1 MNKKL
6 AALLQ
11 QYNLTVFENMAYGV
25 IQGYEISVRVP
36 NTMEQFCY
44 IHASFYATEDKK
56 NAIAAELAKT
66 KPRVGASL
74 TAYGLK
80 VAYPVFIMS
89 SLIKNLPVIF
99 QRLTDLL
106 KQYEAP
112 GAEFCPYCGQPL
124 DPANK
129 KRCSIDGFSVTLN
142 ADCVGSINKQI
153 DEENRAFANAP
164 NNYIQGICGALIGGV
179 VGAGLVIGFYFL
191 GYVASV
197 AALIAVMLG
206 AFLYR
211 KFGGKPNTVM
221 IVIVSVVS
229 LIFILLG
236 FVAANLIEDASILMT
251 NDLGELLE
259 NMVWQLQN
267 NPEGYAR
274 AFYTNLAMLLVF
286 TAIGIGVMIFSLA
299 KQIKRPKNI
308 S

>member
-56 NAIAAELAKT
+56 NAIAAELAKS
-66 KPRVGASL
+66 KPRLGAAL

-164 NNYIQGICGALIGGV
+164 NNYMQGICGALLGGI
-179 VGAGLVIGFYFL
+179 VGAACTIALYYIGFVSSL
-191 GYVASV
+191 SAI
-197 AALIAVMLG
+197 IAVLLG

-211 KFGGKPNTVM
+211 KFGGKPNVMM

-229 LIFILLG
+229 LILIGAAFFVSYLIAAGTAAAEAGLHMSALDALLICLDDSE
-236 FVAANLIEDASILMT
+236 FAS
-251 NDLGELLE
+251 
-259 NMVWQLQN
+259 
-267 NPEGYAR
+267 
-274 AFYTNLAMLLVF
+274 AFYSDFAMLFVF
-286 TAIGIGVMIFSLA
+286 TIVGIALVIASLIR
-299 KQIKRPKNI
+299 QIKRPKNI
-308 S
+308 G